1 MEARTDLVKVICCTH
16 TPFHVIVSEDVVAVR
31 ELGWVAVSLVGLS
44 TFAAVNVGRG
54 VEVNVVLALA
64 GSVAQVIKARSNVL
78 SEAAGCK
85 GNHGPLKNR

>member
-1 MEARTDLVKVICCTH
+1 MESGANLVKVVSCAH
-16 TPFHVIVSEDVVAVR
+16 TPFHVVVSENIVAIG
-31 ELGWVAVSLVGLS
+31 EFGWVAVSLVGLS